1 MSDNFEALKRISDCL
16 NSILVGICPDEISSF
31 FGVPLIAVTKLMEN
45 PSLYKKIVNKK
56 IHNINVDKWIVEYFF
71 GDDDAH
77 MSYLS
82 AVKRSKNSAHSAVSA
97 PAASS
102 APAAVSA
109 PAASSARRVVKRR
122 RSSSRSATSV
132 RSVVKRSRG
141 SSRVADS
148 LSDDSSCSDD
158 VPELGCQPI
167 NEETNQSTINWFA
180 EMFRDIDMKA
190 KDLGIST

>member
-1 MSDNFEALKRISDCL
+1 MSENLEALKRISDCL

-82 AVKRSKNSAHSAVSA
+82 AVKRSKNSA
-97 PAASS
+97 
-102 APAAVSA
+102 PAAVSA
-109 PAASSARRVVKRR
+109 HPAVSVRRVVKRR

-167 NEETNQSTINWFA
+167 NEETNQSTINWFT
-180 EMFRDIDMKA
+180 EMFRDIDVEA
-190 KDLGIST
+190 KSLGISK